1 MSSYEKRF
9 EAGIEHLHRYVAVH
23 GSSSPPHGTTIDGFR
38 VGSWVGSRR
47 TDYRRGRLSAE
58 RIRRIETEFPDW
70 QWTIRTS
77 STQGTIGGL

>member
-1 MSSYEKRF
+1 MSSYEERF

-23 GSSSPPHGTTIDGFR
+23 GSSSPPHGATINGFR

-47 TDYRRGRLSAE
+47 TEYRRGRLSAE

-70 QWTIRTS
+70 RWTVR
-77 STQGTIGGL
+77 STATDRL